1 MQNSFHI
8 IKVKSLLEYPRP
20 TFPIQDGNHS
30 CFLEYDICES
40 VHQFAQLFPTDPE
53 PILASQKVAS
63 SFSNRNRIFIA
74 GDACHTHSPKAGQG
88 ANASMGDTH
97 NLGSSHPFKIYF
109 AHKQHQK
116 AWKLAY
122 VLKGWAAPSI
132 LATYEQER
140 REYALNLISF
150 DREISSSLEGRAAA
164 DYQA

>member
-1 MQNSFHI
+1 MFSGVRYLRVSI
-8 IKVKSLLEYPRP
+8 LVP
-20 TFPIQDGNHS
+20 
-30 CFLEYDICES
+30 

-97 NLGSSHPFKIYF
+97 NLGSSHPFKFCF
-109 AHKQHQK
+109 AHKHQK

-122 VLKGWAAPSI
+122 VLKGWAASSI

-140 REYALNLISF
+140 REYALDLISF